1 MIIPSNIQFKTPDLI
16 NEYQEIHPRLQI
28 VLEDMASWVVAHG
41 HEFVITDLLSEE
53 LEDKKL
59 KRVSSSHREGRAA
72 DLRVRNWPLE
82 FRKKFEECFEKKYIK
97 IAAISKATGLPNLV
111 FIHDNG
117 VGGIHTHISIRK
129 GL

>member
-28 VLEDMASWVVAHG
+28 VLEDMASWVTAHG
-41 HEFVITDLLSEE
+41 HEFIITDLLSEE

-59 KRVSSSHREGRAA
+59 KRVSSSHREGRSA
-72 DLRVRNWPLE
+72 DLRVKNWPLD
-82 FRKKFEECFEKKYIK
+82 FRKKFEDYFENKYIK
-97 IAAISKATGLPNLV
+97 IAAVSKATGLPNLV
-111 FIHDNG
+111 YIHDNG
-117 VGGIHTHISIRK
+117 FSGIHTHISIRK